1 MPLALLVG
9 PANAGKVASL
19 LDRYLAALDRDP
31 FLVVPNRGEIERI
44 ERDLLRREPAL
55 LGGTIGTFDDLAER
69 VLRRAADGSVRPV
82 LSRIQRAYVLSR
94 VVAATEL
101 DGLAAS
107 AKFGGF
113 AGALGDAVAELAG
126 ALIEPAEVGGELGR
140 LYGAYRE
147 ELDRLG
153 LWDADAMRG
162 RAAELAAGELSAWD
176 GSPVFLYGFEDLTGA
191 QWGLLEALSGRAEIC
206 ASLPYEPGRAA
217 FEAVERTARDLAELA
232 GPRIDELP
240 AQGWYE
246 SPTLAQLERVLFT
259 DTDAEPL
266 SHDGAVRFL
275 EAAGTRAALE
285 LVGAEI
291 LELLRSGLAAEEIAV
306 IVPSVE
312 SRRATLD
319 TALGSLGVPF
329 AVEGSVRVART
340 PFGRALLG
348 LLRFAFARGS
358 RGDLYAFLRSSYAGL
373 ARSRVDMAEG
383 RLRGRAVRA
392 PERVEAETV
401 RLLGHPIGM
410 LDELRTAPSVIEGI
424 RALAAGMLRAA
435 WGLDR
440 PPVGEAAGLDLL
452 AEEAVRRA
460 LDEIEAWEVLGGD
473 ASPEIV
479 VQVIEQ
485 LTVPTRARDR
495 GRVVVLDATRARTRR
510 FQVVFV
516 LGLEEGVLPRRV
528 VEPPFLPEG
537 RRRELEQSGAPGARL
552 VRADS
557 LARDRYLFY
566 TACTRAWRRLYLVR
580 EAATDDGRPL
590 QPSPFWDE
598 VVSRFSRPDVLRFTR
613 RRALSAL
620 SWELHLAPTDRE
632 RARSIA
638 ALASSDERQAR
649 ALASAG
655 GFGRRLD
662 RALGAFSRE
671 TKLLSPA
678 VLQGLRETGRFSA
691 TELERFV
698 DCSSMWFV
706 ERLLDPKTIDPT
718 VDARLRGIVAH
729 QTLRSFYAGLPKRF
743 GTDSIDPGRLDEAVE
758 FLHECLREAIAG
770 QVRLELPEVD
780 VLELEGALGR
790 DLELFLRAEVELGL
804 PLVPRRFEVS
814 FGTSRSAPELQRG
827 LELEGFTVSGK
838 IDRVDVD
845 LFSAS
850 AVVQDYKSGEAFSA
864 RKIASEQRLQM
875 PLYVLAL
882 RDLLGLEPLG
892 GLYRSLSGE
901 REARGMVR
909 ADARESVPG
918 LHARDYLDEEAFWN
932 QVDEAVE
939 LAGAAV
945 GRIRSGDVR
954 HDPRYGSCPTWC
966 GSWPI
971 CRVRRP

>member
-1 MPLALLVG
+1 M
-9 PANAGKVASL
+9 
-19 LDRYLAALDRDP
+19 
-31 FLVVPNRGEIERI
+31 
-44 ERDLLRREPAL
+44 
-55 LGGTIGTFDDLAER
+55 
-69 VLRRAADGSVRPV
+69 
-82 LSRIQRAYVLSR
+82 
-94 VVAATEL
+94 AATEL

-126 ALIEPAEVGGELGR
+126 ALIEPAEVGGRARQPVRR
-140 LYGAYRE
+140 LPRGA
-147 ELDRLG
+147 DRLG
-153 LWDADAMRG
+153 LWDSDAMRG

-191 QWGLLEALSGRAEIC
+191 QWGLLEALSGRAEVC
-206 ASLPYEPGRAA
+206 ASLPYEPGRVA

-246 SPTLAQLERVLFT
+246 SPTLAQLERALFT

-319 TALGSLGVPF
+319 TAFGSLGVPF

-348 LLRFAFARGS
+348 LLRFAFVRGS

-373 ARSRVDMAEG
+373 ARSRADMAEG

-495 GRVVVLDATRARTRR
+495 GASSCSIRHARGPGAFRSCSCSASRKGCCPGGLSSRRSCPRDAAASSSSRAPRARGSCAPIPSPGIGICSTRPARGRGGACISSGKRLPTTAARSSRALSGTRWYRASAGPTCCASRAGVLCPGFRGASSRSDGTRAGAAGR
-510 FQVVFV
+510 
-516 LGLEEGVLPRRV
+516 GRRV
-528 VEPPFLPEG
+528 V
-537 RRRELEQSGAPGARL
+537 RRAPGQGAG
-552 VRADS
+552 VR
-557 LARDRYLFY
+557 
-566 TACTRAWRRLYLVR
+566 
-580 EAATDDGRPL
+580 GR
-590 QPSPFWDE
+590 F
-598 VVSRFSRPDVLRFTR
+598 R
-613 RRALSAL
+613 RRAR
-620 SWELHLAPTDRE
+620 PRP
-632 RARSIA
+632 RC
-638 ALASSDERQAR
+638 
-649 ALASAG
+649 
-655 GFGRRLD
+655 
-662 RALGAFSRE
+662 
-671 TKLLSPA
+671 LLP
-678 VLQGLRETGRFSA
+678 
-691 TELERFV
+691 
-698 DCSSMWFV
+698 
-706 ERLLDPKTIDPT
+706 
-718 VDARLRGIVAH
+718 
-729 QTLRSFYAGLPKRF
+729 
-743 GTDSIDPGRLDEAVE
+743 
-758 FLHECLREAIAG
+758 
-770 QVRLELPEVD
+770 
-780 VLELEGALGR
+780 
-790 DLELFLRAEVELGL
+790 
-804 PLVPRRFEVS
+804 
-814 FGTSRSAPELQRG
+814 
-827 LELEGFTVSGK
+827 
-838 IDRVDVD
+838 
-845 LFSAS
+845 
-850 AVVQDYKSGEAFSA
+850 
-864 RKIASEQRLQM
+864 
-875 PLYVLAL
+875 
-882 RDLLGLEPLG
+882 
-892 GLYRSLSGE
+892 
-901 REARGMVR
+901 
-909 ADARESVPG
+909 
-918 LHARDYLDEEAFWN
+918 
-932 QVDEAVE
+932 
-939 LAGAAV
+939 
-945 GRIRSGDVR
+945 
-954 HDPRYGSCPTWC
+954 
-966 GSWPI
+966 
-971 CRVRRP
+971 